1 MNGRERI
8 RVHGRDFTGY
18 RTAGAIVALIFLVFV
33 IWQIVYLLQ
42 GYNVVVPR
50 VGWETSST
58 ATGIDNSLTAPASRS
73 LAAEVLRERTTL
85 MEGRENVGPAPG
97 LTPPPMALN
106 YAGLLDTHQL
116 ERRDRT
122 LPRAWS
128 IPDGIARQIMR
139 PSEKVIGQTA
149 VPYRN
154 AGLFERPEGR
164 DWRHGMADW
173 AQHYGALVI
182 LGMVL
187 LLGLF
192 LAIRGRVPI
201 AEGRDGRTVL
211 RFGFLERSVHWL
223 VAGSFVLLAL
233 SGAVIAFGT
242 TLIAPIFGVRALGS
256 VAWISTWGHMMFALP
271 FTIGLIIMFVMWVLR
286 NLPEPRVDGPW
297 LARLGGFMSDDIDNP
312 PARKFNT
319 GQKGTFWIAVL
330 GGLAMIGTGITLM
343 FPYFWADI
351 SGMVWVMFAHAII
364 GLSLIAFFIAHAY
377 IGTAGMQDAFGAMW
391 SGHVDLNWAREH
403 HQLWLEEL
411 DRKGQL
417 PDDFYWERAHLADRT
432 GRRDIPAARPEEA

>member
-1 MNGRERI
+1 MNGRHGI
-8 RVHGRDFTGY
+8 RVRGRDFTGY
-18 RTAGAIVALIFLVFV
+18 RIAGAIVALIFLVFL
-33 IWQIVYLLQ
+33 IWQLVYLFQ
-42 GYNVVVPR
+42 GYKVVVPQ

-58 ATGIDNSLTAPASRS
+58 VTGIEDSLSAPASGS
-73 LAAEVLRERTTL
+73 LATAVLRDRTTL

-97 LTPPPMALN
+97 LTPPPMALD
-106 YAGLLDTHQL
+106 YAGLLDTRRLHL
-116 ERRDRT
+116 RDRT
-122 LPRAWS
+122 LPRSWS
-128 IPDGIARQIMR
+128 IPDDVARQIMR
-139 PSEKVIGQTA
+139 PSEKVIGWTA
-149 VPYRN
+149 APYTN
-154 AGLFERPEGR
+154 AALFERPEGR
-164 DWRHGMADW
+164 TWRHAMADW
-173 AQHYGALVI
+173 AQHYGALAI
-182 LGMVL
+182 LGIVL

-211 RFGFLERSVHWL
+211 RFDFLERSVHWL

-242 TLIAPIFGVRALGS
+242 TLIAPLFGVRALGS
-256 VAWISTWGHMMFALP
+256 VAWVSAWGHMMFALP
-271 FTIGLIIMFVMWVLR
+271 FTIGIIVMFVMWVLR

-297 LARLGGFMSDDIDNP
+297 LSRLGGFLSDSGDNP
-312 PARKFNT
+312 PARKFNA
-319 GQKGTFWIAVL
+319 GQKGTFWIATI
-330 GGLAMIGTGITLM
+330 GGAAMIGTGITLM
-343 FPYFWADI
+343 FPYVWADL

-377 IGTAGMQDAFGAMW
+377 IGTAGMEDAFAAMW

-417 PDDFYWERAHLADRT
+417 PDDFRWERAELPER
-432 GRRDIPAARPEEA
+432 GRRDLPPSAYPEEV